1 MVFFEGDVCEYYA
14 WYLKKRFNLTLN
26 KPIRNAHISF
36 VNDRN
41 NDMTL
46 DGQLTLEQVNLNWN
60 RIKDAWDGREVDI
73 SICLD
78 YDGDGYHWWLN
89 VEEESKKSLQM
100 IRNELNLGKPYY
112 DFHMS
117 IGYANERN
125 IEHSKYVRRLLT
137 NHL

>member
-46 DGQLTLEQVNLNWN
+46 DGQLTLEQVNINWN

-125 IEHSKYVRRLLT
+125 IEHSKYVRRLLI